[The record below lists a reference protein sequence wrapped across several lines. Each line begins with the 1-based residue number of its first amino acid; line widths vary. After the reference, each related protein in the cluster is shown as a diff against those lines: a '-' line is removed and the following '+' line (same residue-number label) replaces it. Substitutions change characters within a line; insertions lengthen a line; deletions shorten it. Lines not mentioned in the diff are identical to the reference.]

1 MYRGCTIRKC
11 YFIDLK
17 VIWDHIGLEKQE
29 FAHMY
34 GTSRRDCPL
43 SY

>member
-1 MYRGCTIRKC
+1 MREGFTIHKY
-11 YFIDLK
+11 YFMGVK
-17 VIWDHIGLEKQE
+17 VIWDELGLEKQE
-29 FAHMY
+29 FAHIY